1 MHHHFRMRINPAQA
15 TRTPVLAF
23 RVTSSSGM

>member
-15 TRTPVLAF
+15 TRTPALAF
-23 RVTSSSGM
+23 RVTYSEM